1 MAAVDGAAAA
11 VEIRRWQQR
20 GFEMLRL
27 VAAVTQNQRWLQGL
41 FGSGRGS
48 SGERRHGHV
57 AGSWLTVCSLVQC
70 LGGIG
75 NNINKGSLVIAT
87 FLFALHNVGMTLKP
101 PFVFNPNPIPRV
113 KERGWSRHRACG
125 GGDRRERWAHAAA
138 TTAARVKGA
147 CSGGA
152 N

>member
-1 MAAVDGAAAA
+1 MQEPASLQIELKYYLQAHTEFSRPKLMAAVDGAAAA

-70 LGGIG
+70 LGG
-75 NNINKGSLVIAT
+75 T
-87 FLFALHNVGMTLKP
+87 
-101 PFVFNPNPIPRV
+101 
-113 KERGWSRHRACG
+113 ER
-125 GGDRRERWAHAAA
+125 AAA
-138 TTAARVKGA
+138 VT
-147 CSGGA
+147 GGSDGRMRRLRPRRA
-152 N
+152 

>member
-1 MAAVDGAAAA
+1 MEPASLQIELKYYLQAHTEFSRPKLMAAVDGAAAA

-70 LGGIG
+70 LGG
-75 NNINKGSLVIAT
+75 T
-87 FLFALHNVGMTLKP
+87 
-101 PFVFNPNPIPRV
+101 
-113 KERGWSRHRACG
+113 ER
-125 GGDRRERWAHAAA
+125 AAA
-138 TTAARVKGA
+138 VT
-147 CSGGA
+147 GGSDGRMRRLRPRRA
-152 N
+152 

>member
-70 LGGIG
+70 LGEREAHS
-75 NNINKGSLVIAT
+75 KSAT
-87 FLFALHNVGMTLKP
+87 ATATATVGDGRGRRWHTTKEGEPVRLHHSHHHLQFHLRLEWVGEARLT
-101 PFVFNPNPIPRV
+101 V
-113 KERGWSRHRACG
+113 
-125 GGDRRERWAHAAA
+125 AA
-138 TTAARVKGA
+138 TATAAV
-147 CSGGA
+147 SLLS
-152 N
+152 